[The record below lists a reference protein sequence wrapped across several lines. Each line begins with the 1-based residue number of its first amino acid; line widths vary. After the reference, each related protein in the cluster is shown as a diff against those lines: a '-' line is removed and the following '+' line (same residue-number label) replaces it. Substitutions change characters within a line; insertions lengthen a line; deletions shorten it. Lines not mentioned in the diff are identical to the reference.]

1 MVKELMQILFFIKEM
16 HAKQDCENQTF
27 LSGDLAE
34 HSGEDESGKV
44 KKIRSPGIHAGAW
57 EHRFHMN

>member
-1 MVKELMQILFFIKEM
+1 M
-16 HAKQDCENQTF
+16 HTKQDCENQTF